1 VTYPEVW
8 KTRPDQREFSLG
20 RKEGKTHEM
29 KGKKYKPENFFHHD
43 IEILGA
49 LQRNPLVAN
58 VAQALLDLLALF
70 DTSARAR
77 SDAGLKRWGERCVVA
92 GADA

>member
-1 VTYPEVW
+1 VAYPEVR

-29 KGKKYKPENFFHHD
+29 KRKKYKPENFFHHD
-43 IEILGA
+43 INILGA
-49 LQRNPLVAN
+49 LQGNPLMAN
-58 VAQALLDLLALF
+58 MTQALFDFLALF

-92 GADA
+92 SADA